1 MQKPL
6 TPRQKLEVEKLDQA
20 IKQAESDMI
29 KAELASGKASP
40 QYAVAERQ
48 RDEIQARMQRLT
60 RTPDEAEPDAKPT
73 IKRVVT
79 VVKSR
84 RIINRK

>member
-6 TPRQKLEVEKLDQA
+6 TPRQKLEVEKLDHA

-48 RDEIQARMQRLT
+48 RDEILARMQRLT
-60 RTPDEAEPDAKPT
+60 RVTDEAEPDVKPAV
-73 IKRVVT
+73 KRVVT
-79 VVKSR
+79 VVRSK